1 MAFKKTL
8 PQRIFSAYKFSAP
21 SLTTCRV
28 ASSSMVQA
36 KSPVFSS
43 PDKTITPDPRRFLH
57 QSLAS
62 SPEIRSLLTRE
73 KLRKKLRGMDNI
85 TRDRMRLNGLLHPRA
100 PPRPELDVGFVA
112 DARKILRLSQLELL
126 KSRLRKIDKSWIFC
140 SEFIQI
146 CDETCSNDDQ
156 GMEFAKK
163 LDESGDVIVLGNI
176 VFLKPEQVVRAMQ
189 ELMPI
194 MPLANPNHDTET
206 VKELRQMEEQKTA
219 IDKKAESLVRRE
231 MWCGLG
237 FFVIQTTAFMRFT
250 FWDLTWDVME
260 PICFYLTSTYFMAAY
275 IFFLKT
281 SKEPSFEGFFHARF
295 STKQKRLM
303 KVHNFDLQRY
313 NELRRAHYPNS
324 SPVN

>member
-21 SLTTCRV
+21 SLTTCRIN
-28 ASSSMVQA
+28 ASSSTVQT
-36 KSPVFSS
+36 KFPVFTS
-43 PDKTITPDPRRFLH
+43 PDTIITPDPRRFLH

-62 SPEIRSLLTRE
+62 SPGIRSLPTGEKLRE
-73 KLRKKLRGMDNI
+73 KLRVMDI
-85 TRDRMRLNGLLHPRA
+85 MRLNGLLHPRA
-100 PPRPELDVGFVA
+100 PPRQELDVGSVA
-112 DARKILRLSQLELL
+112 DARKILRLSQLEML
-126 KSRLRKIDKSWIFC
+126 KLRLRKIDKSWILC

-146 CDETCSNDDQ
+146 CNETCSNDDQ

-163 LDESGDVIVLGNI
+163 LDESGDVMVLGNV
-176 VFLKPEQVVRAMQ
+176 VFLRPDQVVRAMN

-194 MPLANPNHDTET
+194 PLANPNHDTET
-206 VKELRQMEEQKTA
+206 IKELQQMKEQKTV

-237 FFVIQTTAFMRFT
+237 FFVIQTIAFMRFT

-260 PICFYLTSTYFMAAY
+260 PICFYLTSTYFVAAY
-275 IFFLKT
+275 SFFLKT
-281 SKEPSFEGFFHARF
+281 SKEPSFEGFFQARF

-313 NELRRAHYPNS
+313 NQLRRAHYPHS
-324 SPVN
+324 SPVNW